1 MAKLDYF
8 QDSGSNYNFGDKLIS
23 PNKRVSQFDLSYVNT
38 LTAKQGQIIPVWMSY
53 YYPNDEM
60 DLSID
65 NLIRVVNPPVV
76 PLLSRQ
82 RVFFHMFKL
91 DFSQMWTYWD
101 TFMKKGWDGKFEAVI
116 PTLTAKLAVD
126 GKINPLLARGSLAD
140 FLGFNFSDYTYKA
153 GDENIDVTLPA
164 MPFLAYQLIYRDY
177 FLNFNVSSA
186 YAKANPGTELDLFF
200 PDSDYDLMLQGT
212 NPAGLT
218 LDGKG
223 QSPSAQPLRKLGF
236 GKLRYRD
243 FSPDYFTTALPW
255 PMRGDIPTI
264 SGSIQFTGNIPVSP
278 GSSPL
283 TLSQGTWPTLE
294 RDVGALSLGPSPEH
308 AGLGRFRVT
317 GRLGDFI
324 DFTADNWKT
333 SSGNTNEKQLPYVI
347 GARLEGG
354 AFPRMSNPSN
364 KNYVINQSDINS
376 VLAGLSI
383 SQPQLK
389 LLWTNTLIAEKMA
402 KTDGT
407 YGQFIRTFFGE
418 NPSHWVSHRATY
430 LGGTYQ
436 PIVYSEVLQTSPSA
450 EGGTLGTVGAK
461 GISSSSNFVGRF
473 HADDFGI
480 AMCVMSIMPD
490 TYYSQ
495 GWLREHLY
503 RTQDDYPLPER
514 ALLGMQA
521 VTNAEIFFNA
531 RDSASNEV
539 LFGYQSRFD
548 ELRYRQNEVHGLVA
562 DNANHSFSPYVQT
575 RDFAQAPLLNPTF
588 LTTENNIY
596 NEYLSAP
603 NEVPYIVQVANR
615 VKAVRA
621 LPYFAP
627 PSAVM
632 M

>member
-8 QDSGSNYNFGDKLIS
+8 QDSGSNYNFGDKLIA

-38 LTAKQGQIIPVWMSY
+38 FTAKQGQIIPVWMSY

-91 DFSQMWTYWD
+91 DFSQLWTYWD
-101 TFMKKGWDGKFEAVI
+101 TFMKRGWDGKFEAVI

-140 FLGFNFSDYTYKA
+140 FLGFNFSDYTYKV
-153 GDENIDVTLPA
+153 GDENIDVSLPA

-223 QSPSAQPLRKLGF
+223 QAPSTQPLRKLGF

-243 FSPDYFTTALPW
+243 FSPDYFTSALPW
-255 PMRGDIPTI
+255 PMRGDVPTI
-264 SGSIQFTGNIPVSP
+264 DGSIQFTGNIPVSL

-283 TLSQGTWPTLE
+283 AFQQGSLPNLDYVSGQAAISNANTFSMAS
-294 RDVGALSLGPSPEH
+294 DGLSLSFPVSPNSF
-308 AGLGRFRVT
+308 GSIPFV
-317 GRLGDFI
+317 
-324 DFTADNWKT
+324 
-333 SSGNTNEKQLPYVI
+333 SSISFNKGSL
-347 GARLEGG
+347 
-354 AFPRMSNPSN
+354 PRMSNPN
-364 KNYVINQSDINS
+364 NNNYVVNQSDINS
-376 VLAGLSI
+376 VIAGLSI
-383 SQPQLK
+383 TQPQLK

-418 NPSHWVSHRATY
+418 TPSHWVSHRATY

-521 VTNAEIFFNA
+521 ITNAEIFFNA
-531 RDSASNEV
+531 RDNNANEV

-562 DNANHSFSPYVQT
+562 DNANKSFSPYVQT
-575 RDFAQAPLLNPTF
+575 REFAQAPLLNPTF
-588 LTTENNIY
+588 LSTENNID

>member
-38 LTAKQGQIIPVWMSY
+38 FTAKQGQIVPVWMSY

-140 FLGFNFSDYTYKA
+140 FLGFNFSDYTYKT

-223 QSPSAQPLRKLGF
+223 QAPSTQPLRKLGF

-264 SGSIQFTGNIPVSP
+264 DGTIQFTGNIPVSP
-278 GSSPL
+278 GSKPL
-283 TLSQGTWPTLE
+283 TFDAGSLPSLSKNTSNIWL
-294 RDVGALSLGPSPEH
+294 
-308 AGLGRFRVT
+308 
-317 GRLGDFI
+317 
-324 DFTADNWKT
+324 N
-333 SSGNTNEKQLPYVI
+333 SSGGNSFEISNE
-347 GARLEGG
+347 EGISG
-354 AFPRMSNPSN
+354 IISGLNVSFNPSSSHGHEIFPYISRASFTPGTLPHMSSVN
-364 KNYVINQSDINS
+364 GENYVVNKSDINS

-383 SQPQLK
+383 TQPQLK

-521 VTNAEIFFNA
+521 VTTAEIFFNA
-531 RDSASNEV
+531 RDNNANEV

-562 DNANHSFSPYVQT
+562 DNANKSFAPYVQT
-575 RDFAQAPLLNPTF
+575 REFAQAPLLNPTF
-588 LTTENNIY
+588 LTTENNID

>member
-8 QDSGSNYNFGDKLIS
+8 QDSGSNYNFGDKLIA

-38 LTAKQGQIIPVWMSY
+38 FTAKQGQLIPCWMSY
-53 YYPNDEM
+53 YYPNDDI

-101 TFMKKGWDGKFEAVI
+101 TFMKKGWDGRFEAVI

-140 FLGFNFSDYTYKA
+140 FLGFNFSDYTYKS

-223 QSPSAQPLRKLGF
+223 QAPSTQPLRKLGF

-243 FSPDYFTTALPW
+243 FSPDYFTSALPW
-255 PMRGDIPTI
+255 PMRGDVPTI
-264 SGSIQFTGNIPVSP
+264 DGTIQFTGNIPVSL
-278 GSSPL
+278 GSRPL
-283 TLSQGTWPTLE
+283 QFLQGSLPQFNSQTGSVSFYTPNHLTFSSDGKSYTT
-294 RDVGALSLGPSPEH
+294 DVSNFTPNPGPS
-308 AGLGRFRVT
+308 GDVINFLTSGSLT
-317 GRLGDFI
+317 GGTLPRL
-324 DFTADNWKT
+324 
-333 SSGNTNEKQLPYVI
+333 SSVNNE
-347 GARLEGG
+347 
-354 AFPRMSNPSN
+354 
-364 KNYVINQSDINS
+364 NYVVKKSDINN
-376 VLAGLSI
+376 VIAGLSI
-383 SQPQLK
+383 TQPQLK

-521 VTNAEIFFNA
+521 ITNSEIFFNA
-531 RDSASNEV
+531 RDSAANDV

-562 DNANHSFSPYVQT
+562 DNANKSFSPYVQT

-588 LTTENNIY
+588 LTTENNID

>member
-116 PTLTAKLAVD
+116 PTLTAKLAVN

-153 GDENIDVTLPA
+153 GDENIDVSLPA

-223 QSPSAQPLRKLGF
+223 QAPSTQPLRKLGF

-255 PMRGDIPTI
+255 PMRGEMEDT
-264 SGSIQFTGNIPVSP
+264 
-278 GSSPL
+278 
-283 TLSQGTWPTLE
+283 PTL
-294 RDVGALSLGPSPEH
+294 
-308 AGLGRFRVT
+308 
-317 GRLGDFI
+317 
-324 DFTADNWKT
+324 
-333 SSGNTNEKQLPYVI
+333 
-347 GARLEGG
+347 
-354 AFPRMSNPSN
+354 
-364 KNYVINQSDINS
+364 
-376 VLAGLSI
+376 
-383 SQPQLK
+383 
-389 LLWTNTLIAEKMA
+389 
-402 KTDGT
+402 
-407 YGQFIRTFFGE
+407 
-418 NPSHWVSHRATY
+418 
-430 LGGTYQ
+430 
-436 PIVYSEVLQTSPSA
+436 
-450 EGGTLGTVGAK
+450 
-461 GISSSSNFVGRF
+461 
-473 HADDFGI
+473 
-480 AMCVMSIMPD
+480 
-490 TYYSQ
+490 
-495 GWLREHLY
+495 
-503 RTQDDYPLPER
+503 
-514 ALLGMQA
+514 
-521 VTNAEIFFNA
+521 
-531 RDSASNEV
+531 
-539 LFGYQSRFD
+539 
-548 ELRYRQNEVHGLVA
+548 
-562 DNANHSFSPYVQT
+562 
-575 RDFAQAPLLNPTF
+575 
-588 LTTENNIY
+588 
-596 NEYLSAP
+596 
-603 NEVPYIVQVANR
+603 
-615 VKAVRA
+615 
-621 LPYFAP
+621 
-627 PSAVM
+627 
-632 M
+632 

>member
-8 QDSGSNYNFGDKLIS
+8 QDSGSNYNFGDKLIA

-38 LTAKQGQIIPVWMSY
+38 FTAKQGQIIPVWMSY

-140 FLGFNFSDYTYKA
+140 FLGFNFSDYTYKL
-153 GDENIDVTLPA
+153 GDDDIEVTLPA

-186 YAKANPGTELDLFF
+186 YAKENPGTELDLFF

-212 NPAGLT
+212 NPTGLT
-218 LDGKG
+218 LDGTG
-223 QSPSAQPLRKLGF
+223 TSTQPLQKLGF

-255 PMRGDIPTI
+255 PMRGDVPTI
-264 SGSIQFTGNIPVSP
+264 DGSIQLTGNLPVSVN
-278 GSSPL
+278 GKS
-283 TLSQGTWPTLE
+283 
-294 RDVGALSLGPSPEH
+294 LSLSYRSLSLTPSGTGFGVFLSDSASSDLGHIGDISSSDTQMGSIGLLDPISPF
-308 AGLGRFRVT
+308 AGNHPVT
-317 GRLGDFI
+317 VRKEDF
-324 DFTADNWKT
+324 
-333 SSGNTNEKQLPYVI
+333 
-347 GARLEGG
+347 
-354 AFPRMSNPSN
+354 
-364 KNYVINQSDINS
+364 NS
-376 VLAGLSI
+376 VVAGLSI

-418 NPSHWVSHRATY
+418 TPSHWVSHRATY

-531 RDSASNEV
+531 RDNSSNEV

-562 DNANHSFSPYVQT
+562 DNANKSFAPYVQT
-575 RDFAQAPLLNPTF
+575 REFTQAPLLNPTF
-588 LTTENNIY
+588 LTTENNID

>member
-8 QDSGSNYNFGDKLIS
+8 QDSGSNYDFGDKLIS

-153 GDENIDVTLPA
+153 GDENIDVSLPA

-223 QSPSAQPLRKLGF
+223 QAPSTQPLRKLGF

-255 PMRGDIPTI
+255 PMRGEIPTLD
-264 SGSIQFTGNIPVSP
+264 GSIQFTGNIPVSP

-283 TLSQGTWPTLE
+283 TFNQGTFPSFSSESSSVVFYNTPLHLMFTDNSKSYNVGVSSISPTP
-294 RDVGALSLGPSPEH
+294 GPSGESMTF
-308 AGLGRFRVT
+308 LR
-317 GRLGDFI
+317 
-324 DFTADNWKT
+324 
-333 SSGNTNEKQLPYVI
+333 SGKLS
-347 GARLEGG
+347 GG
-354 AFPRMSNPSN
+354 TLPRMSNVSD
-364 KNYVINQSDINS
+364 KNYVVNQSDINS
-376 VLAGLSI
+376 VIAGLSVT
-383 SQPQLK
+383 QPQLK

-531 RDSASNEV
+531 RDNASNEV

-562 DNANHSFSPYVQT
+562 DNANLSFSPYVQT

-588 LTTENNIY
+588 LTTENNID

>member
-8 QDSGSNYNFGDKLIS
+8 QDSGSNYNFGDKLIA

-38 LTAKQGQIIPVWMSY
+38 LTAKQGQIVPVWFSY

-223 QSPSAQPLRKLGF
+223 QAPSAQPLRKLGF

-243 FSPDYFTTALPW
+243 FSPDYFTSSLPW
-255 PMRGDIPTI
+255 PMRGDVPTI
-264 SGSIQFTGNIPVSP
+264 DGSIQFTGNIPVSV
-278 GSSPL
+278 GSQPL
-283 TLSQGTWPTLE
+283 TLSQGTFPTLQLSTGQIIGNSDSLRLSFSYPGE
-294 RDVGALSLGPSPEH
+294 SINAGVSSMSSISGQTPVEMYFLRDAVLNG
-308 AGLGRFRVT
+308 GRFPM
-317 GRLGDFI
+317 L
-324 DFTADNWKT
+324 
-333 SSGNTNEKQLPYVI
+333 SSPNNQ
-347 GARLEGG
+347 
-354 AFPRMSNPSN
+354 
-364 KNYVINQSDINS
+364 NYVVNQSDINNI
-376 VLAGLSI
+376 LAGLSLT
-383 SQPQLK
+383 QPQLK

-407 YGQFIRTFFGE
+407 YGEFIRTFFGE

-531 RDSASNEV
+531 RDISANEI

-562 DNANHSFSPYVQT
+562 DNANKSFAPYVQT
-575 RDFAQAPLLNPTF
+575 REFAQAPLLNPTF
-588 LTTENNIY
+588 LTTENNID

>member
-8 QDSGSNYNFGDKLIS
+8 QDSGSNYNFGDKLLK
-23 PNKRVSQFDLSYVNT
+23 PNKQVSQFDLSYVNT
-38 LTAKQGQIIPVWMSY
+38 LTAKQGQIIPVWFSY
-53 YYPNDEM
+53 YYPNDEF

-140 FLGFNFSDYTYKA
+140 FLGFNFCDYTYKS

-186 YAKANPGTELDLFF
+186 YAKANPGSELDLFF

-223 QSPSAQPLRKLGF
+223 QAPSSQPLRKLGF

-243 FSPDYFTTALPW
+243 FSPDYFTSALPW
-255 PMRGDIPTI
+255 PMRGDVPTI
-264 SGSIQFTGNIPVSP
+264 GGSIQFTDNIPVSL

-283 TLSQGTWPTLE
+283 SFNAGSLPSLSQ
-294 RDVGALSLGPSPEH
+294 
-308 AGLGRFRVT
+308 VT
-317 GRLGDFI
+317 GEAYLTESTFDIRNTGGGGNNQLSFSISGGDPG
-324 DFTADNWKT
+324 TVPLV
-333 SSGNTNEKQLPYVI
+333 SSLSFNAGSL
-347 GARLEGG
+347 
-354 AFPRMSNPSN
+354 PRMSNPSD
-364 KNYVINQSDINS
+364 KNYVINKSDINS

-383 SQPQLK
+383 TQPQLK

-521 VTNAEIFFNA
+521 ITNAEIFFNA
-531 RDSASNEV
+531 RDNNANEV
-539 LFGYQSRFD
+539 LFGYQSRLD

-562 DNANHSFSPYVQT
+562 DSANKSFSPYVQT
-575 RDFAQAPLLNPTF
+575 RDFSQAPLLNPTF
-588 LTTENNIY
+588 LTTEGNID

-603 NEVPYIVQVANR
+603 NEIPYIVQVANR

>member
-8 QDSGSNYNFGDKLIS
+8 QDSGSNYNFGDKLVA

-38 LTAKQGQIIPVWMSY
+38 LTAKQGQIIPVWFSY
-53 YYPNDEM
+53 YYPNDEF

-101 TFMKKGWDGKFEAVI
+101 TFLKKGWDGKFEAVI

-140 FLGFNFSDYTYKA
+140 FLGFNFSDYIYKP

-223 QSPSAQPLRKLGF
+223 QAPSAQPLRKLGF

-243 FSPDYFTTALPW
+243 FSPDYFTSALPW
-255 PMRGDIPTI
+255 PMRGDVPTI
-264 SGSIQFTGNIPVSP
+264 DGSIQFTGNIPVS
-278 GSSPL
+278 
-283 TLSQGTWPTLE
+283 
-294 RDVGALSLGPSPEH
+294 LGPGPLGFN
-308 AGLGRFRVT
+308 AGSLPSLTQVT
-317 GRLGDFI
+317 GEAFLTESTFDIRNTGGGGNNQLSFTINGGDPGTVPI
-324 DFTADNWKT
+324 V
-333 SSGNTNEKQLPYVI
+333 SSLNFSAGSL
-347 GARLEGG
+347 
-354 AFPRMSNPSN
+354 PRMSTPSD
-364 KNYVINQSDINS
+364 KNYVVKQSDVNNVI
-376 VLAGLSI
+376 AGLSI
-383 SQPQLK
+383 TQPQLK

-407 YGQFIRTFFGE
+407 YGEFIRTFFGE

-531 RDSASNEV
+531 RDNNANDV

-562 DNANHSFSPYVQT
+562 DNANKSFAPYVQT
-575 RDFAQAPLLNPTF
+575 REFAQAPLLNPTF
-588 LTTENNIY
+588 LTTENNID

>member
-8 QDSGSNYNFGDKLIS
+8 QDSGSNYNFGDKLIA

-38 LTAKQGQIIPVWMSY
+38 LTAKQGQIIPVWFSY
-53 YYPNDEM
+53 YYPNDEL

-212 NPAGLT
+212 NPTGLT

-223 QSPSAQPLRKLGF
+223 QTPSTQPLRKLGF

-243 FSPDYFTTALPW
+243 FSPDYFTSALPW
-255 PMRGDIPTI
+255 PMRGDVPTI
-264 SGSIQFTGNIPVSP
+264 EGSIQFTGNIPVSP
-278 GSSPL
+278 GSTPL
-283 TLSQGTWPTLE
+283 VFSQGKFPSFSAETGSFVFYSQPSSVTFS
-294 RDVGALSLGPSPEH
+294 GAD
-308 AGLGRFRVT
+308 A
-317 GRLGDFI
+317 
-324 DFTADNWKT
+324 
-333 SSGNTNEKQLPYVI
+333 GNTYSVGVSSVTPSTGPDGKIIPFL
-347 GARLEGG
+347 RGG
-354 AFPRMSNPSN
+354 TLTGGILPRMSTVND

-376 VLAGLSI
+376 VIAGLSI
-383 SQPQLK
+383 TQPQLK

-473 HADDFGI
+473 HADDFGV

-531 RDSASNEV
+531 RDNSANEV

-562 DNANHSFSPYVQT
+562 DNANKSFAPYVQT
-575 RDFAQAPLLNPTF
+575 REFTQAPLLNPTF
-588 LTTENNIY
+588 LTTENNID

>member
-8 QDSGSNYNFGDKLIS
+8 QDSGSNYNFGDKLIA

-38 LTAKQGQIIPVWMSY
+38 LTAKQGQIVPVWFSY

-223 QSPSAQPLRKLGF
+223 QAPSAQPLRKLGF
-236 GKLRYRD
+236 GKLRFRD
-243 FSPDYFTTALPW
+243 FSPDYFTSALPW
-255 PMRGDIPTI
+255 PMRGDVPTI
-264 SGSIQFTGNIPVSP
+264 DGSIQFTGNIPVSV

-283 TLSQGTWPTLE
+283 TFQVGSLPSLTNKTGSLSI
-294 RDVGALSLGPSPEH
+294 GPSADHPGFSLLRVDSDNGAFFSVVSGANWETS
-308 AGLGRFRVT
+308 AGQ
-317 GRLGDFI
+317 
-324 DFTADNWKT
+324 
-333 SSGNTNEKQLPYVI
+333 NEIHLPYVT
-347 GARLEGG
+347 GSVFNAGSLS
-354 AFPRMSNPSN
+354 RMSSPNGQ
-364 KNYVINQSDINS
+364 NYVINQSDVNS

-383 SQPQLK
+383 TQPQLK

-418 NPSHWVSHRATY
+418 TPSHWVSHRATY

-480 AMCVMSIMPD
+480 AMCLMSIMPD
-490 TYYSQ
+490 TYYNQ

-531 RDSASNEV
+531 RDNNANEI

-562 DNANHSFSPYVQT
+562 DNANKSFSPYVQT
-575 RDFAQAPLLNPTF
+575 REFAQAPLLNPTF
-588 LTTENNIY
+588 LTTENNID

>member
-153 GDENIDVTLPA
+153 GDENIDVSLPA

-223 QSPSAQPLRKLGF
+223 QAPSSQPLRKLGF

-264 SGSIQFTGNIPVSP
+264 EGSIQFTGNIPVSP

-283 TLSQGTWPTLE
+283 TFNAGSLPSLSLDGRDMTVHSDGRFVLSKSGSSATVSAPVTLNPSQGISTLTFPY
-294 RDVGALSLGPSPEH
+294 VSGGTFNAGAL
-308 AGLGRFRVT
+308 
-317 GRLGDFI
+317 
-324 DFTADNWKT
+324 
-333 SSGNTNEKQLPYVI
+333 
-347 GARLEGG
+347 
-354 AFPRMSNPSN
+354 PRMSNVSD
-364 KNYVINQSDINS
+364 KNYVVNQSDINS
-376 VLAGLSI
+376 VIAGLSI
-383 SQPQLK
+383 TQPQLK

-514 ALLGMQA
+514 ALLGMQG

-531 RDSASNEV
+531 RDNASNEV

-588 LTTENNIY
+588 LTTENNID

>member
-8 QDSGSNYNFGDKLIS
+8 QDSGSNYNFGDKLIA

-38 LTAKQGQIIPVWMSY
+38 FTAKQGQIIPVWFSY

-140 FLGFNFSDYTYKA
+140 FLGFNFSDYIYKA

-223 QSPSAQPLRKLGF
+223 QAPSTQPLRKLGF

-243 FSPDYFTTALPW
+243 FSSDYFTTALPW
-255 PMRGDIPTI
+255 PMRGDVPTI
-264 SGSIQFTGNIPVSP
+264 DGSIQFTNNVPVSVGP
-278 GSSPL
+278 TPL
-283 TLSQGTWPTLE
+283 TFSQGLFPS
-294 RDVGALSLGPSPEH
+294 LSLS
-308 AGLGRFRVT
+308 T
-317 GRLGDFI
+317 GT
-324 DFTADNWKT
+324 FTADTNSNRLSISYPGET
-333 SSGNTNEKQLPYVI
+333 FSVDVSGLSTLSGQTPSEMYFLREASLTGGTLPSL
-347 GARLEGG
+347 GAPNDL
-354 AFPRMSNPSN
+354 
-364 KNYVINQSDINS
+364 NYIVKKSDINN

-383 SQPQLK
+383 TQPQLK

-418 NPSHWVSHRATY
+418 TPSHWVSHRATY

-473 HADDFGI
+473 HADDYGV

-531 RDSASNEV
+531 RDNNANEV

-562 DNANHSFSPYVQT
+562 DNANKSFAPYVQT
-575 RDFAQAPLLNPTF
+575 REFSQAPLLNPTF
-588 LTTENNIY
+588 LTTENNID